1 MLFPQHE
8 VVRHRLKMKVL
19 LNDILPVSTPLSK
32 HVRKH
37 TFRTFVAKNEFKLS
51 IVLTEINSTNSPAK
65 HLGQPSCVQG

>member
-1 MLFPQHE
+1 MQFTQHE

-37 TFRTFVAKNEFKLS
+37 TFRTSVAKNEFKL
-51 IVLTEINSTNSPAK
+51 N
-65 HLGQPSCVQG
+65 CVDRNKLNQ